1 MTGCSTPLALIE
13 AASSRIASSSK
24 LIRGW
29 CGLGAMSAT
38 GSSCAPLVVGSAVA
52 VAEPGEISASRPRP
66 STFLCTLDDLL
77 RELPIAVGPA
87 AVRVVQHDRLA
98 ERRRL
103 AEAHVS
109 WDHIMVQPI
118 SEKL

>member
-1 MTGCSTPLALIE
+1 
-13 AASSRIASSSK
+13 
-24 LIRGW
+24 
-29 CGLGAMSAT
+29 MSAT
-38 GSSCAPLVVGSAVA
+38 GISCAPLVEGSAVA

-77 RELPIAVGPA
+77 RELSIAVSPA
-87 AVRVVQHDRLA
+87 AMRVVQHDRLA

-118 SEKL
+118 SEKFLGLVRDLLGEIESGVVHGEQH